1 MLMLYS
7 RPYLV
12 EALQGDQKHS
22 GVSSSHGGVI
32 QCLGPLFKNF

>member
-22 GVSSSHGGVI
+22 GVSSHGGVI